1 MSSRR
6 KFVTALAGVW
16 GSIACAPTEKQSGE
30 EDPLRRALGEL
41 NEAAAIGIAPDDF
54 DLSWDYAAGA
64 YREAAAT
71 LRPIV
76 LDPALDLPVA

>member
-1 MSSRR
+1 M
-6 KFVTALAGVW
+6 
-16 GSIACAPTEKQSGE
+16 ACAPGE
-30 EDPLRRALGEL
+30 EESPADDPMRRALADL
-41 NEAAAIGIAPDDF
+41 NEAGAIGIAPDDF

-76 LDPALDLPVA
+76 LDPGLDLPVAFSAKRGRP